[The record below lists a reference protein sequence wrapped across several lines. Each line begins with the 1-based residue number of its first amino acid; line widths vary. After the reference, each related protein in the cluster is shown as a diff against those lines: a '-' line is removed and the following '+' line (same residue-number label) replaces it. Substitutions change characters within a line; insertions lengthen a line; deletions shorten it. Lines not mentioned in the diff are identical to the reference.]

1 MKKLLKRIFCL
12 SVLLLLLLPAC
23 AQTVFTHPWQGKRVA
38 YFGDSLTDPTAP
50 AGNEKYW
57 NVLREQLGITPYV
70 YAVNGREWN
79 DIPRQAEQLEK
90 EHGRDFDAIMIF
102 MGTNDYNAGIPVGTW
117 YTESIE
123 EVEAATGEQRSMKTR
138 KRRVPVMDGSTLCGR
153 INIAMNKIKTM
164 FPGKQVVLLTPIHR
178 AYAMFGD
185 TNVQPSEEYQNS
197 CGEWFSD
204 YVEAVRQAGSVWS
217 VPVIDLYAVSGIY
230 PLLESNSQYLNNAQT
245 DRLHLN
251 PKGHSRLG
259 ATLVY
264 QLLTLPCT
272 F

>member
-1 MKKLLKRIFCL
+1 MSLSLDRSLLKPVVTVVAIVL
-12 SVLLLLLLPAC
+12 SLFQIYFTGGFGVTDAHILRGTHLTLIMILVLLLVPSRKL
-23 AQTVFTHPWQGKRVA
+23 
-38 YFGDSLTDPTAP
+38 AP
-50 AGNEKYW
+50 G
-57 NVLREQLGITPYV
+57 
-70 YAVNGREWN
+70 
-79 DIPRQAEQLEK
+79 EK
-90 EHGRDFDAIMIF
+90 EGWFPILIDLALIALAIAINVYVF
-102 MGTNDYNAGIPVGTW
+102 QEADNISRRLKYVEDVTNLDLFYGTG
-117 YTESIE
+117 
-123 EVEAATGEQRSMKTR
+123 
-138 KRRVPVMDGSTLCGR
+138 L
-153 INIAMNKIKTM
+153 
-164 FPGKQVVLLTPIHR
+164 VLLVLEATRRTSGWPLVIVSGSFL